1 MKTSHR
7 ANILEKEKR
16 MTKVTVIGAGLAGCE
31 ATWQLVNKGIA
42 VDLIEMRP
50 KVNTPAHQTADFAEL
65 VCSNSLRSNALTNG
79 VGLLKAEMRLFD
91 SLIMKV
97 ADRHAI
103 PSGSA
108 LAVDREGF
116 AKAITTT
123 IKNHPLVNFIN
134 QEVTSIPT
142 GPVIIATGPLTSPAL
157 SQAIAELVDAAFFY
171 FYDAVAPIVNK
182 DSIDFSIAYY
192 KSRYDK
198 GGDDYINLP
207 MNKETFL
214 KFYQELIT
222 AKTIKLHEFEKEI
235 FFEGCMPIEEM
246 AKRGIK
252 TMLFG
257 PLKPV
262 GLANDEHKPYAVVQ
276 LRQDNAIADLYNMVG
291 FQTHLTYGEQE
302 RVFQMIPGLEHATF
316 ARHGVM
322 HRNTYLNAP
331 KCLLSTYQYQKRQ
344 DLFFCG
350 QLTGVEGYVESA
362 ASGLL
367 AGVNMALYL
376 KEQPLMILPDTTM
389 IGAMANYITHAS
401 SSNFQPMNAN
411 FGIMRLLQDVNKN
424 ERKEA
429 YGNQSLPILT
439 DYVARW
445 KTI

>member
-1 MKTSHR
+1 
-7 ANILEKEKR
+7 

>member
-1 MKTSHR
+1 
-7 ANILEKEKR
+7 

-31 ATWQLVNKGIA
+31 ATWQLINKGIA

-65 VCSNSLRSNALTNG
+65 VCSNSLRSNATTNG
-79 VGLLKAEMRLFD
+79 VGLLKAEMRMFD
-91 SLIMKV
+91 SLIMKI
-97 ADRHAI
+97 ADNHAI

-116 AKAITTT
+116 AKAITSI
-123 IKNHPLVNFIN
+123 IKSHPLVNFIN
-134 QEVTSIPT
+134 QEVTCIPT

-157 SQAIAELVDAAFFY
+157 SQAIAELVDGTFLY
-171 FYDAVAPIVNK
+171 FYDAVAPIVIK
-182 DSIDFSIAYY
+182 DTIDFSIAYY
-192 KSRYDK
+192 KSRYGK

-207 MNKETFL
+207 MNKETFF

-222 AKTIKLHEFEKEI
+222 AKTIKLHEFEKEV

-262 GLANDEHKPYAVVQ
+262 GLANDDHKPYAVVQ

-302 RVFQMIPGLEHATF
+302 RVFQMIPGLEHASF
-316 ARHGVM
+316 ARYGVM

-331 KCLLSTYQYQKRQ
+331 KCLVNTYQYQKRQ

-367 AGVNMALYL
+367 AGINMALYL
-376 KEQPLMILPDTTM
+376 KEQPLMVLPDTTM
-389 IGAMANYITHAS
+389 IGAMANYITHAA

-429 YGNQSLPILT
+429 YGKQSLAILA
-439 DYVARW
+439 DHVARW